1 MTAQQ
6 TRSFAD
12 TGLARLIA
20 LVLAALIAYLLW
32 SNWTDDF
39 RQLMEGREAAMPV
52 ISESQ
57 PAKPVNPALEKCLEQ
72 RIGDVDRMKQEGIL
86 TDAQYD
92 AFKGRAMDLCAAQ
105 NPG

>member
-12 TGLARLIA
+12 TAFARLIA
-20 LVLAALIAYLLW
+20 LVLAALLAYLLW
-32 SNWTDDF
+32 SNWADDF
-39 RQLMEGREAAMPV
+39 RQLMQAGEAEVPV
-52 ISESQ
+52 VSEAE
-57 PAKPVNPALEKCLEQ
+57 PAKPANPALEKCLAQ

-86 TDAQYD
+86 TDAQYE
-92 AFKGRAMDLCAAQ
+92 AFKGRATELCVAQ

>member
-1 MTAQQ
+1 MTAQK

-12 TGLARLIA
+12 SGFARLIA

-32 SNWTDDF
+32 SNWADEF
-39 RQLMEGREAAMPV
+39 RKLMQGGDTAAPV
-52 ISESQ
+52 ISESE

-86 TDAQYD
+86 TDAQYE
-92 AFKGRAMDLCAAQ
+92 AFKGRATELCAAQ